1 MKTVYLAG
9 PVTDCTE
16 GEAKDW
22 RAEVDSALRDYG
34 IRSISPVRCEP
45 ARGERYT
52 LSNQDPRFGTMTAI
66 ASKNF
71 ADVQMCDMLLAYM
84 PRAMMERRLSVGTLC
99 ELAWGYALRK
109 PTLLVSDYPF
119 LMDHPVVRACAN
131 WPLSTLDEAC
141 EVLIGILGDYC
152 K

>member
-22 RAEVDSALRDYG
+22 REVVRERLHVYG

-52 LSNQDPRFGTMTAI
+52 LSNQDPRFGTARAI

-71 ADVQMCDMLLAYM
+71 ADVQMCDMALCYM
-84 PRAMMERRLSVGTLC
+84 PQSMMKRRLSLGTLV
-99 ELAWGYALRK
+99 ELAWAHALRK
-109 PTLLVSDYPF
+109 PTILVSEYPL
-119 LMDHPVVRACAN
+119 LMDHPVVQACAN